1 MFYAVSCHIDGNDE
15 YMMLKIPMSAENE
28 MESQYSISDIEIG
41 KITVIGIYR
50 GEFERCDVERK
61 INRMM
66 ALNDNNKKNPN
77 QANDIQDGGMDIE
90 DGVQEED
97 KKDIPNVSSTQ
108 GRIHYIDVIAIIQ
121 DLNV

>member
-1 MFYAVSCHIDGNDE
+1 
-15 YMMLKIPMSAENE
+15 
-28 MESQYSISDIEIG
+28 
-41 KITVIGIYR
+41 
-50 GEFERCDVERK
+50 
-61 INRMM
+61 M

>member
-1 MFYAVSCHIDGNDE
+1 
-15 YMMLKIPMSAENE
+15 
-28 MESQYSISDIEIG
+28 
-41 KITVIGIYR
+41 
-50 GEFERCDVERK
+50 
-61 INRMM
+61 MM

>member
-1 MFYAVSCHIDGNDE
+1 M
-15 YMMLKIPMSAENE
+15 
-28 MESQYSISDIEIG
+28 
-41 KITVIGIYR
+41 IGIYR